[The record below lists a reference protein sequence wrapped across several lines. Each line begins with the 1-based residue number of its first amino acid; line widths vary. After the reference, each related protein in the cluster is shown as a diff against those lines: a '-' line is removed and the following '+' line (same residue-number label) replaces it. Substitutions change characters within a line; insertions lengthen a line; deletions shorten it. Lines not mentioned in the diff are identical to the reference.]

1 MFFLQQKA
9 KTLAFDHL
17 VKLCADFYR
26 KDEVIA
32 ARSLVEQAV
41 SKRLTRRQGG
51 DAHKCTIEDILKVV
65 LDPGNKLPIFFAVD
79 LDRVPPVDIEP

>member
-1 MFFLQQKA
+1 MAEKVSVDVTASDNTDTPTVAPCRSELLCFLQQKA

-26 KDEVIA
+26 KDEIIA

-41 SKRLTRRQGG
+41 SKRLTR
-51 DAHKCTIEDILKVV
+51 K
-65 LDPGNKLPIFFAVD
+65 
-79 LDRVPPVDIEP
+79 